1 MKKKIIVLLAA
12 LCVVSLVGGCGTKKE
27 DSNQKKQETQDSKDN
42 KGSGSLDESSLGYD
56 LDECVDLGEYMGLK
70 LTVATRKVTD
80 EDVKSSIN
88 SMLTSYEVYEETDK
102 TTVEEGDVANIDYE
116 GVKDGVAFDGGTAQG
131 ANLIIGSNSFIDGF
145 EDGLIGKKVG
155 EKVKLELTFPENYG
169 NPELNGK
176 EVIFNVT
183 VNKIL
188 KTKTYDTVTD
198 KDVTTNFSSQGY
210 ENVKDLEKGVK
221 EQLETSN
228 ESTKETET
236 ENMLFQELHNN
247 CKVDV
252 PEDLLKEKV
261 DDYIEQFTSNIQ
273 TNYGVELK
281 DYLSTINTTEEEF
294 KEQVEQMV
302 KESLEN
308 QMILEAIA
316 KKEKIELDDEEFT
329 EYKNDIISQYGYED
343 EEDLVEQFG
352 EAYLKNAF
360 LSEKTLDILIDNAV
374 ITYEEKDTST
384 DSTESEKEE
393 EGDKEE
399 ENDKEEEKE

>member
-155 EKVKLELTFPENYG
+155 EKVKLELT
-169 NPELNGK
+169 
-176 EVIFNVT
+176 
-183 VNKIL
+183 
-188 KTKTYDTVTD
+188 
-198 KDVTTNFSSQGY
+198 
-210 ENVKDLEKGVK
+210 
-221 EQLETSN
+221 
-228 ESTKETET
+228 
-236 ENMLFQELHNN
+236 
-247 CKVDV
+247 
-252 PEDLLKEKV
+252 
-261 DDYIEQFTSNIQ
+261 
-273 TNYGVELK
+273 
-281 DYLSTINTTEEEF
+281 
-294 KEQVEQMV
+294 
-302 KESLEN
+302 
-308 QMILEAIA
+308 
-316 KKEKIELDDEEFT
+316 
-329 EYKNDIISQYGYED
+329 
-343 EEDLVEQFG
+343 
-352 EAYLKNAF
+352 
-360 LSEKTLDILIDNAV
+360 
-374 ITYEEKDTST
+374 
-384 DSTESEKEE
+384 
-393 EGDKEE
+393 
-399 ENDKEEEKE
+399 